1 MAQQRRQAR
10 NQPNRPEG
18 LTLNKDGTASV
29 TFDGDTWR
37 LRRPKFGE
45 FRELRE
51 ALHGVQDIEL
61 EANTLPEVDGDDDR
75 RQAHLA
81 QRDALVGL
89 DEVHARWVNRCFAML
104 GDSALPV
111 EWEVRDGDDKPVGDR
126 CETEKEAEA
135 KASDG
140 QTVHLVFDDWPTWL
154 TQAKVIEQLYG
165 HFRTVPLAPGVG
177 G

>member
-1 MAQQRRQAR
+1 MAQQRRPAR
-10 NQPNRPEG
+10 GQQNRLEG

-51 ALHGVQDIEL
+51 ALHGVQDVEL
-61 EANTLPEVDGDDDR
+61 EVNTLLEVEDDEER
-75 RQAHLA
+75 RQARAAHRAGLI
-81 QRDALVGL
+81 GL
-89 DEVHARWVNRCFAML
+89 DEVHARWINRCFAML
-104 GDSALPV
+104 GDAALPV
-111 EWEVRDGDDKPVGDR
+111 AWEVRDGDDKPVGEH

-135 KASDG
+135 KAGDG

-154 TQAKVIEQLYG
+154 TQARVIEQLYG
-165 HFRTVPLAPGVG
+165 HFRTVPLAPGAG